1 VSFVAGW
8 RFASFRRAVATLTSV
23 LGDFDAAEEAVQEA

>member
-8 RFASFRRAVATLTSV
+8 RFASFRRAVATLIRV
-23 LGDFDAAEEAVQEA
+23 LGDFDAGEEVQEA